1 MVASVDIMKTS
12 EYMVS
17 TSTARREADDAMN
30 AYLRTCNPM
39 IVNQHYWEDCNRRAM
54 MIGVKVLRSRLTIS
68 ARRALQEFVP
78 LAVRNKGATKLS
90 AFFNAH
96 GFKNIP
102 SIELLKRIDES
113 MTIPYSRSNRFRC
126 EEGTDIVIDWEK
138 KAFVFSSW
146 SSDD

>member
-1 MVASVDIMKTS
+1 MTAAVDIMKTS

-17 TSTARREADDAMN
+17 TSAARREADHAMN
-30 AYLRTCNPM
+30 AYLRTCDPM
-39 IVNQHYWEDCNRRAM
+39 IVDPRYWKDCNRRAI

-90 AFFNAH
+90 KFFNAH

-102 SIELLKRIDES
+102 SIELLKQIDAS
-113 MTIPYSRSNRFRC
+113 MTIPYSRNNRFRC